1 MNKPIKSYS
10 LYGLREL
17 MKDLGQPSFRAG
29 QLAQWLYVHRAH
41 GYDEMSNLPASLRS
55 TLENCFPL
63 YVPHIVERAVSADG
77 TTKFIIEYDDGAQ
90 VETVL
95 IPSHD
100 DARLTV
106 CFSTQAG
113 CPMACS
119 FCATGHEGLKRSL
132 LVGEIVDQVLIAQE
146 DARRRVSNV
155 VGMGQG
161 EPFLNYDNT
170 LAALRIMN
178 DPKGLGIGARHIC
191 ISTCGLVSSIE
202 RFAHEPEQFTLAV
215 SLHSAI
221 QPTRDMLMPNVAR
234 DTLANLKASLKSY
247 IALTNRRVTLEYIMI
262 RNVNDSEEALQA
274 LCDFCDGLLCHVNL
288 IPMNTIIGSS
298 YQPSSPS
305 TVKHWLSHIQQSGT
319 EATLRNSR
327 GADIAGA
334 CGQLKNSIRSRE

>member
-10 LYGLREL
+10 LYGLRKL

-55 TLENCFPL
+55 TLEKYFPL

-119 FCATGHEGLKRSL
+119 FCAT
-132 LVGEIVDQVLIAQE
+132 A
-146 DARRRVSNV
+146 
-155 VGMGQG
+155 
-161 EPFLNYDNT
+161 
-170 LAALRIMN
+170 
-178 DPKGLGIGARHIC
+178 
-191 ISTCGLVSSIE
+191 
-202 RFAHEPEQFTLAV
+202 
-215 SLHSAI
+215 
-221 QPTRDMLMPNVAR
+221 
-234 DTLANLKASLKSY
+234 
-247 IALTNRRVTLEYIMI
+247 
-262 RNVNDSEEALQA
+262 
-274 LCDFCDGLLCHVNL
+274 
-288 IPMNTIIGSS
+288 
-298 YQPSSPS
+298 
-305 TVKHWLSHIQQSGT
+305 
-319 EATLRNSR
+319 
-327 GADIAGA
+327 
-334 CGQLKNSIRSRE
+334 